1 MTGRV
6 RQATV
11 DGKPTDRAGHKEKC
25 VSITRSPD
33 STRGGP
39 GAGSGPGRPRGGL
52 RLVGFA
58 VRLTLGAQLL
68 AMLTVLAGAL
78 VLPDVAPG
86 LPAVA
91 YLAATATLV
100 IGFLASLIAHE
111 LAHAVVARRYGA
123 TAEEI
128 RIGFFGGAAHG
139 RHEYATPRGLWRAA
153 AAGPASS
160 LILAAASAGITL
172 GLTALGAGRLPAA
185 VFAAFAWI
193 NIVLAVLNLLP
204 GAGLDGG
211 RLIQALAWARSG
223 DRARAAITA
232 ARVGQAAGVLLL
244 AGGVTALALGY
255 LDGIWAGLIGL
266 VMISTAR
273 AQAREVQAITALA
286 GLYVRDVLARSASAA
301 GAIPG
306 WHTVQSFLDDQ
317 AGSPAAGGASAS
329 LGVIGA
335 SAFPLRDFEGH
346 AAGLLTLSQLAL
358 VPAGQRDRLRLT
370 DVATPVADVVTTTP
384 DESLGQLLARLS
396 IRPAIPAAVHTAG
409 HALVLA
415 EDGVPAGVLTPEDFR
430 RASQAGWLV
439 RGRQG
444 P

>member
-1 MTGRV
+1 M
-6 RQATV
+6 
-11 DGKPTDRAGHKEKC
+11 
-25 VSITRSPD
+25 
-33 STRGGP
+33 
-39 GAGSGPGRPRGGL
+39 
-52 RLVGFA
+52 
-58 VRLTLGAQLL
+58 
-68 AMLTVLAGAL
+68 
-78 VLPDVAPG
+78 
-86 LPAVA
+86 
-91 YLAATATLV
+91 LV

-111 LAHAVVARRYGA
+111 LAHAVVARRHGA

-128 RIGFFGGAAHG
+128 RIGFFGGTAHG

-160 LILAAASAGITL
+160 LVLAAASAGIAL
-172 GLTALGAGRLPAA
+172 GLAVLGAGRLPVV

-223 DRARAAITA
+223 NRARAAITA
-232 ARVGQAAGVLLL
+232 ARVGQVAGAVLL

-266 VMISTAR
+266 AMISTAR

-286 GLYVRDVLARSASAA
+286 GLCVRDVLARSGSAA
-301 GAIPG
+301 EAIPG
-306 WHTVQSFLDDQ
+306 WHTVQLFLE
-317 AGSPAAGGASAS
+317 AGPGARPRERAHGRARS
-329 LGVIGA
+329 GA
-335 SAFPLRDFEGH
+335 SAFPLRDFDGH

-384 DESLGQLLARLS
+384 DEPLGQLLARLA
-396 IRPAIPAAVHTAG
+396 IRPAIPAALHTAG
-409 HALVLA
+409 HALVLT
-415 EDGVPAGVLTPEDFR
+415 EDGPRPGC
-430 RASQAGWLV
+430 
-439 RGRQG
+439 
-444 P
+444 

>member
-1 MTGRV
+1 M
-6 RQATV
+6 
-11 DGKPTDRAGHKEKC
+11 
-25 VSITRSPD
+25 SITRSPD
-33 STRGGP
+33 TRDGP
-39 GAGSGPGRPRGGL
+39 GSGPGTGAGPGTPRGGL
-52 RLVGFA
+52 RLAGFP
-58 VRLTLGAQLL
+58 VRLTPGAQLL
-68 AMLTVLAGAL
+68 AMLTVLASAL
-78 VLPDVAPG
+78 LLPDLAPG
-86 LPAVA
+86 WSAVG

-160 LILAAASAGITL
+160 LILAATSAGITL

-193 NIVLAVLNLLP
+193 NSVLTVLSLLP

-232 ARVGQAAGVLLL
+232 ARAGQAAGVLLL

-301 GAIPG
+301 EAIPG

-317 AGSPAAGGASAS
+317 AGSPAGGGAGAP

-335 SAFPLRDFEGH
+335 SAFPLRDFEGP
-346 AAGLLTLSQLAL
+346 AAGLLTRSQLAL

-384 DESLGQLLARLS
+384 DEPLGQLLARLS
-396 IRPAIPAAVHTAG
+396 IRPAIPAALHTAG
-409 HALVLA
+409 HALVLT
-415 EDGVPAGVLTPEDFR
+415 EDGAPAGVLTPEDFR

-439 RGRQG
+439 RGWQG

>member
-1 MTGRV
+1 
-6 RQATV
+6 
-11 DGKPTDRAGHKEKC
+11 

-33 STRGGP
+33 GTRSGP
-39 GAGSGPGRPRGGL
+39 AAGPGPGRARGGF
-52 RLVGFA
+52 RLAGFA

-91 YLAATATLV
+91 YLAATAVLV
-100 IGFLASLIAHE
+100 IGFLASLIGHE
-111 LAHAVVARRYGA
+111 LAHAVVARRHGA

-128 RIGFFGGAAHG
+128 RIGFFGGTAHG

-160 LILAAASAGITL
+160 LILAAASAGIAL
-172 GLTALGAGRLPAA
+172 GLTALDAGPLPAA

-223 DRARAAITA
+223 NRARAAITA
-232 ARVGQAAGVLLL
+232 ARVGQAAGAVLLT
-244 AGGVTALALGY
+244 GGVTALALGY
-255 LDGIWAGLIGL
+255 LDGIWAALIGL
-266 VMISTAR
+266 AMIGTAR

-286 GLYVRDVLARSASAA
+286 GLYVRDVLARSGSA
-301 GAIPG
+301 GIPG
-306 WHTVQSFLDDQ
+306 WHTVQSFLDDE
-317 AGSPAAGGASAS
+317 AGGTEARSTGAGAP

-384 DESLGQLLARLS
+384 GEPLGQLLARLS
-396 IRPAIPAAVHTAG
+396 IRPAIPAALHTAG
-409 HALVLA
+409 HALVLT
-415 EDGVPAGVLTPEDFR
+415 EDGAPAGVLTPDDFR
-430 RASQAGWLV
+430 RATQAGWLA

>member
-1 MTGRV
+1 
-6 RQATV
+6 
-11 DGKPTDRAGHKEKC
+11 

-33 STRGGP
+33 GTRS
-39 GAGSGPGRPRGGL
+39 GAGPDPGRPRGGL
-52 RLVGFA
+52 RLAGVA
-58 VRLTLGAQLL
+58 VRLTFGAQLL

-91 YLAATATLV
+91 YLAATAALV

-111 LAHAVVARRYGA
+111 LAHAVVARRHGA
-123 TAEEI
+123 AAAEI
-128 RIGFFGGAAHG
+128 RIGFFGGTAHG

-172 GLTALGAGRLPAA
+172 GLAALGAGRLPVA

-193 NIVLAVLNLLP
+193 NTVLVVISLLP

-232 ARVGQAAGVLLL
+232 ARAGQAAGALLL
-244 AGGVTALALGY
+244 AGGVAALAFGY
-255 LDGIWAGLIGL
+255 LDGIWAGLLGL

-286 GLYVRDVLARSASAA
+286 GLYVRDVLARSGPAA
-301 GAIPG
+301 EAIPG

-317 AGSPAAGGASAS
+317 AGSPAAAGAGAP
-329 LGVIGA
+329 LGMIGA

-358 VPAGQRDRLRLT
+358 VPAGQRDRLRLA
-370 DVATPVADVVTTTP
+370 DVATPVANVVTTTP
-384 DESLGQLLARLS
+384 DEPLGQLLARLS
-396 IRPAIPAAVHTAG
+396 IRPAIPAALHTAG

-415 EDGVPAGVLTPEDFR
+415 GDGAPAGVLTPEDFR
-430 RASQAGWLV
+430 RAGQAGRLA
-439 RGRQG
+439 RGRPG

>member
-1 MTGRV
+1 
-6 RQATV
+6 
-11 DGKPTDRAGHKEKC
+11 

-33 STRGGP
+33 GTRSGP
-39 GAGSGPGRPRGGL
+39 AAGPGPGRARGGF
-52 RLVGFA
+52 RLAGFA

-91 YLAATATLV
+91 YLAATAVLV
-100 IGFLASLIAHE
+100 IGFLASLIGHE
-111 LAHAVVARRYGA
+111 LAHAVVARRHGA

-128 RIGFFGGAAHG
+128 RIGFFGGTAHG

-160 LILAAASAGITL
+160 LILAAASAGIAL
-172 GLTALGAGRLPAA
+172 GLTALDAGPLPAA

-223 DRARAAITA
+223 NRARAAITA
-232 ARVGQAAGVLLL
+232 ARVGQAAGAVLLT
-244 AGGVTALALGY
+244 GGVTALALGY
-255 LDGIWAGLIGL
+255 LDGIWAALIGL
-266 VMISTAR
+266 AMIGTAR

-286 GLYVRDVLARSASAA
+286 GLYVRDVLARSGSA
-301 GAIPG
+301 GIPG
-306 WHTVQSFLDDQ
+306 WHTVQSFLDDE
-317 AGSPAAGGASAS
+317 AGGTEARGTEARSIEARS
-329 LGVIGA
+329 TGTGGAGAALGVIGA

-358 VPAGQRDRLRLT
+358 VPPGQRDRLRLT
-370 DVATPVADVVTTTP
+370 DVATPVADVVTTTA
-384 DESLGQLLARLS
+384 DEPLGQLLARLS
-396 IRPAIPAAVHTAG
+396 IRPAIPAALHTAG
-409 HALVLA
+409 HALVLT
-415 EDGVPAGVLTPEDFR
+415 EDGAPAGVLTPDDFR
-430 RASQAGWLV
+430 RATQAGWLA

>member
-1 MTGRV
+1 M
-6 RQATV
+6 
-11 DGKPTDRAGHKEKC
+11 
-25 VSITRSPD
+25 SITRSPD
-33 STRGGP
+33 STRSGP
-39 GAGSGPGRPRGGL
+39 GAGGGPGRPRGGF
-52 RLVGFA
+52 RLAGFA

-91 YLAATATLV
+91 YLAATAVLV
-100 IGFLASLIAHE
+100 IGFLASLIGHE
-111 LAHAVVARRYGA
+111 LAHAVVARRHGA

-128 RIGFFGGAAHG
+128 RIGFFGGTAHG

-160 LILAAASAGITL
+160 LILAAAGAGIAL
-172 GLTALGAGRLPAA
+172 GLTALDAGPLPAA

-193 NIVLAVLNLLP
+193 NVVLAVLNLLP

-223 DRARAAITA
+223 NRARAAITA
-232 ARVGQAAGVLLL
+232 ARVGQVAGAVLLT
-244 AGGVTALALGY
+244 GGVTALALGY
-255 LDGIWAGLIGL
+255 LDGIWAALIGL
-266 VMISTAR
+266 AMIGTAR

-286 GLYVRDVLARSASAA
+286 GLYVRDVLARSGSA
-301 GAIPG
+301 GIPG
-306 WHTVQSFLDDQ
+306 WHTVQSFLDDE
-317 AGSPAAGGASAS
+317 AGSTKARSTGAGGAGAP

-335 SAFPLRDFEGH
+335 SAFPLRDFDGH

-358 VPAGQRDRLRLT
+358 VPADRRDRLRLT
-370 DVATPVADVVTTTP
+370 EVATPVTDVVTTTA
-384 DESLGQLLARLS
+384 DEPLGQLLARLS

-409 HALVLA
+409 HALVLT
-415 EDGVPAGVLTPEDFR
+415 EDGAPAGVLTPDDFR
-430 RASQAGWLV
+430 RATQAGRLAQ
-439 RGRQG
+439 GRQG

>member
-1 MTGRV
+1 
-6 RQATV
+6 
-11 DGKPTDRAGHKEKC
+11 

-33 STRGGP
+33 STRSRP
-39 GAGSGPGRPRGGL
+39 GAGGGPGRPRGGF
-52 RLVGFA
+52 RLAGFA

-91 YLAATATLV
+91 YLAGTAVLV
-100 IGFLASLIAHE
+100 IGFLASLIGHE
-111 LAHAVVARRYGA
+111 LAHAVVARRHGA

-128 RIGFFGGAAHG
+128 RIGFFGGTAHG

-160 LILAAASAGITL
+160 LILAAASAGIAL
-172 GLTALGAGRLPAA
+172 GLVTLGAGPLPAA

-193 NIVLAVLNLLP
+193 NIVLVVLNLLP

-223 DRARAAITA
+223 NRARAAITA
-232 ARVGQAAGVLLL
+232 ARVGQAAGAVLLT
-244 AGGVTALALGY
+244 GGVTALALGY
-255 LDGIWAGLIGL
+255 LDGIWAALIGL
-266 VMISTAR
+266 AMIGTAR

-286 GLYVRDVLARSASAA
+286 GLYVRDVLARSGSA
-301 GAIPG
+301 GIPG
-306 WHTVQSFLDDQ
+306 WHTVQSFLDDE
-317 AGSPAAGGASAS
+317 AGGTGAGGAGAP

-335 SAFPLRDFEGH
+335 SAFPLRDFDGH

-370 DVATPVADVVTTTP
+370 EVATPVTDVVTTTP
-384 DESLGQLLARLS
+384 DEPLGQLLARLS

-409 HALVLA
+409 HALVLT
-415 EDGVPAGVLTPEDFR
+415 EDGAPAGVLTPDDFR
-430 RASQAGWLV
+430 RATQAGRLAQ
-439 RGRQG
+439 GRQG

>member
-1 MTGRV
+1 
-6 RQATV
+6 
-11 DGKPTDRAGHKEKC
+11 

-33 STRGGP
+33 STRSGP
-39 GAGSGPGRPRGGL
+39 GSGPGRPRGGL
-52 RLVGFA
+52 RLAGFA

-78 VLPDVAPG
+78 VLPDIAPG

-91 YLAATATLV
+91 YLAATAVLV

-111 LAHAVVARRYGA
+111 LAHAVVARRHGA
-123 TAEEI
+123 SAEEI
-128 RIGFFGGAAHG
+128 RIGFFGGTAHG

-172 GLTALGAGRLPAA
+172 GLAALDAGRLPAA

-232 ARVGQAAGVLLL
+232 ARAGQVAGALLL
-244 AGGVTALALGY
+244 AGGVTALAFGY
-255 LDGIWAGLIGL
+255 IDGIWPGLIGL
-266 VMISTAR
+266 AMIGTAR

-286 GLYVRDVLARSASAA
+286 GLYVRDVLARSRSAE
-301 GAIPG
+301 AIPG
-306 WHTVQSFLDDQ
+306 WHTVQSFLDDR
-317 AGSPAAGGASAS
+317 AGSTAAGGAGTR

-358 VPAGQRDRLRLT
+358 VPAGQRDRLRLAE
-370 DVATPVADVVTTTP
+370 VATPVADVVTTTP
-384 DESLGQLLARLS
+384 DEPLGQLLARLS
-396 IRPAIPAAVHTAG
+396 IRPSIPAALHTAG
-409 HALVLA
+409 HALVLT
-415 EDGVPAGVLTPEDFR
+415 EDGAPAGVLTPDDFR
-430 RASQAGWLV
+430 RAGQSGWLA
-439 RGRQG
+439 RGWPG

>member
-1 MTGRV
+1 M
-6 RQATV
+6 
-11 DGKPTDRAGHKEKC
+11 
-25 VSITRSPD
+25 SITRSPD
-33 STRGGP
+33 STRSGP

-52 RLVGFA
+52 RLAGFA

-91 YLAATATLV
+91 YLAATAVLV

-111 LAHAVVARRYGA
+111 LAHAVVARRHGA

-128 RIGFFGGAAHG
+128 RIGFFGGTAHG

-160 LILAAASAGITL
+160 LILAAASAGIAL
-172 GLTALGAGRLPAA
+172 GLAALDAGRLPAA

-232 ARVGQAAGVLLL
+232 ARAGQVAG
-244 AGGVTALALGY
+244 
-255 LDGIWAGLIGL
+255 
-266 VMISTAR
+266 AR
-273 AQAREVQAITALA
+273 AAR
-286 GLYVRDVLARSASAA
+286 RR
-301 GAIPG
+301 
-306 WHTVQSFLDDQ
+306 
-317 AGSPAAGGASAS
+317 
-329 LGVIGA
+329 
-335 SAFPLRDFEGH
+335 
-346 AAGLLTLSQLAL
+346 
-358 VPAGQRDRLRLT
+358 RDRARVRL
-370 DVATPVADVVTTTP
+370 PRRHLGRAD
-384 DESLGQLLARLS
+384 R
-396 IRPAIPAAVHTAG
+396 AG
-409 HALVLA
+409 DDRH
-415 EDGVPAGVLTPEDFR
+415 GPGAGP
-430 RASQAGWLV
+430 
-439 RGRQG
+439 
-444 P
+444 